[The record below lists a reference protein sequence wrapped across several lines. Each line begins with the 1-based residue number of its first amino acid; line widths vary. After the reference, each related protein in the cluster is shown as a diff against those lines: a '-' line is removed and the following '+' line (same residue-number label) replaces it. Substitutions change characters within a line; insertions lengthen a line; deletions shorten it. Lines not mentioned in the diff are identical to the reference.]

1 MHIILST
8 SELKKLDISFL
19 PEGTTLAEQE
29 EGSIG
34 YLRSY
39 VVSKGKL
46 VLARD
51 FIEEDRE
58 WNPGEKDEFII
69 GKTKED
75 VFDYFLCHDDEG
87 PHREWR
93 AMGELEMQYFSFIK
107 HAGSY
112 IWANDEVRYNFFEV
126 MINQDS
132 DLDAAEGEVKWMLDR
147 IADYHSNINP
157 IEIKIF
163 EHTLSEF
170 GTYSVLWNRKKTF
183 EICKTTYGSPN
194 IINKFTSL
202 RGLIEHISRHH
213 YYE

>member
-1 MHIILST
+1 MHIILSPI
-8 SELKKLDISFL
+8 ELKNLDLRVL
-19 PEGTTLAEQE
+19 PDGTTLAEQE
-29 EGSIG
+29 SGSVG

-51 FIEEDRE
+51 FIDEQRE
-58 WNPGEKDEFII
+58 WNPGEKDAFIA

-87 PHREWR
+87 PLREWR

-107 HAGSY
+107 HSGNY
-112 IWANDEVRYNFFEV
+112 IWLNNEIRYNFFEV

-132 DLDAAEGEVKWMLDR
+132 DLAAAEKEIKWMLNR
-147 IADYHSNINP
+147 IASYHDDVDP
-157 IEIKIF
+157 IEVKIF

-170 GTYSVLWNRKKTF
+170 GSYSFLWNRKKTF
-183 EICKTTYGSPN
+183 EIRKTTYGSPN
-194 IINKFTSL
+194 IINKFNSL
-202 RGLIEHISRHH
+202 RGLIEHISKHH